1 MALDMKD
8 HMTLERDPLIAHSH
22 PHFCAVSRRNALLIL
37 RHLNTSEGAEESD
50 ASALA
55 SSRSRCLPLLRE
67 MDGGFAESRRLE
79 SHHVE

>member
-8 HMTLERDPLIAHSH
+8 HMTLERDSLVAHSL

-37 RHLNTSEGAEESD
+37 RHLNTSEEAEESD
-50 ASALA
+50 AW
-55 SSRSRCLPLLRE
+55 SRAAPAVFHFLEEWLV
-67 MDGGFAESRRLE
+67 DFTESRRQK